1 MNVENLN
8 GRVLQGVV
16 VSDKMDQGIVV
27 KVEYRK
33 PHPVVGKFVKS
44 SKKFAAH
51 DPQNECG
58 EGDEVTI
65 VECPPISK
73 RKTWHLLKVISKAK

>member
-1 MNVENLN
+1 MSEKKLN
-8 GRVLQGVV
+8 GRTLQGVI
-16 VSDKMDQGIVV
+16 VSDKMDKGIVV

-33 PHPVVGKFVKS
+33 RHPVVGKYVTS

-51 DPQNECG
+51 DAENTG
-58 EGDEVTI
+58 NIGDTVSI

-73 RKTWHLLKVISKAK
+73 TKTWRLVDVIAKAK